1 MSSWKILYGFKNA
14 GYKLQVHVTGY
25 RVQGYKLL
33 LVVFLICSLGFVVCG
48 CIWLRISGFQF

>member
-25 RVQGYKLL
+25 RVQGTG
-33 LVVFLICSLGFVVCG
+33 VQVTACGFFN
-48 CIWLRISGFQF
+48 L